1 MMTEWRNFKWKGVD
15 YNIKAS

>member
-1 MMTEWRNFKWKGVD
+1 MTEWRNFKWKGVD